1 MPLTL
6 RWVEGCF
13 ALAALT
19 QVFGEDLDGHDD
31 VDYFPD
37 EHAFSA
43 TTIELMNVFSIF
55 DEKLGSKADKDELVR
70 NRYRDVVK
78 PARASTTTADRC
90 YDC

>member
-43 TTIELMNVFSIF
+43 TTIELMNVF
-55 DEKLGSKADKDELVR
+55 
-70 NRYRDVVK
+70 
-78 PARASTTTADRC
+78 
-90 YDC
+90 